1 MKSIVHLVLAAPT
14 VIAWLVPTRGSLMG
28 AIAAPTRGFVLVMLT
43 PYLHFCLKPKFV
55 FSLEE
60 IRMRLMYLGNRLI
73 QPADVTADVRACVLH
88 RAATKG
94 IGYRTMI
101 IQHLRHTFVV

>member
-1 MKSIVHLVLAAPT
+1 
-14 VIAWLVPTRGSLMG
+14 MG

-73 QPADVTADVRACVLH
+73 QPGRRDGGCAGAVLRVLGRAG
-88 RAATKG
+88 A
-94 IGYRTMI
+94 
-101 IQHLRHTFVV
+101 

>member
-1 MKSIVHLVLAAPT
+1 
-14 VIAWLVPTRGSLMG
+14 MG

-43 PYLHFCLKPKFV
+43 PYLHFFLKPKAAF

-60 IRMRLMYLGNRLI
+60 IRVRLMYLGNRLI
-73 QPADVTADVRACVLH
+73 QPADVMADVRACVLH